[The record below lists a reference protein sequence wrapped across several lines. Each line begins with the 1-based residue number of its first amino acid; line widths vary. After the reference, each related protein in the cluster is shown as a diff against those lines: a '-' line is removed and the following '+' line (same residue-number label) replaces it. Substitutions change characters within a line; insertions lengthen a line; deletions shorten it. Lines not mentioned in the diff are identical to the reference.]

1 MILLTKLGGKQVLI
15 NDRLMETAQETP
27 DTVITMNN
35 GHTYI
40 VTEKLDVI
48 MNKIVEFNRLSK
60 RDESRLRRIRG
71 GEDK

>member
-15 NDRLMETAQETP
+15 NEQLMETAQETP

-40 VTEKLDVI
+40 VTEKLEEILDKV
-48 MNKIVEFNRLSK
+48 VEFNRLSK
-60 RDESRLRRIRG
+60 RRTRG
-71 GEDK
+71 GEN